1 MKARRTLTGLL
12 VMVLVLSVMALT
24 ACGGS
29 PLVGKW
35 LLAEDEEHYIEFFD
49 DGKMEMGD
57 ESYTFGCTYEETGE
71 KEITVTLLAV
81 NGEEQA
87 NDEPFVLEYS
97 ISGNELTLD
106 DGEGVGTFK
115 RKE

>member
-1 MKARRTLTGLL
+1 MKTRTILTGLIVL
-12 VMVLVLSVMALT
+12 MLVLSVIALT

-35 LLAEDEEHYIEFFD
+35 LLVEDEERYIEFFN

-71 KEITVTLLAV
+71 KEITVTLLTV
-81 NGEEQA
+81 NGEEP
-87 NDEPFVLEYS
+87 NNKEPFVLEYS
-97 ISGNELTLD
+97 ISGDELVLD
-106 DGEGVGTFK
+106 DGEVTGTFK
-115 RKE
+115 LMK